1 LLQERTMN
9 RQPAPHANILP
20 GTPWHT
26 GERIL
31 QARAGVDE
39 RLAEIGTRVV
49 RDYMPDQHREFFAML
64 PSIVIGAVAPDGRV
78 WATVRAGHPGFLQ
91 SPNPYLLEVSTSR
104 DADDPAD
111 SGMEDGEAIALLGLD
126 PMTRRRNRLN
136 GTVHRTGQQGFG
148 ASVGQS
154 FGNCPQYIQKREFVV
169 TRDPALPSAVAPQ
182 VMTELDARARTQISR
197 TDSFFVATYV
207 DLPDGRQVDVS
218 HRGGRPGFVRVDAD
232 GSLMVPDFPGNTYFN
247 TLGNMVVNPVAGLV
261 LVNYST
267 GDLLQM
273 TGRTEVITDSPEIA
287 KLEGADRLWRFTPEL
302 IVRRDRALP
311 LRWDFVPGGESPQ
324 ALRTGSWLA
333 PRDS

>member
-1 LLQERTMN
+1 MN
-9 RQPAPHANILP
+9 RQPAPHADLLP

-26 GERIL
+26 GERVL

-39 RLAEIGTRVV
+39 RLAEVGPRVV

-64 PSIVIGAVAPDGRV
+64 PSIVIGAVAPNGRV
-78 WATVRAGHPGFLQ
+78 WATMRAGQPGFMQ
-91 SPNPYLLEVSTSR
+91 SPDPHRLEVRTAR
-104 DADDPAD
+104 EADDPAD
-111 SGMEDGEAIALLGLD
+111 GGMEDGNAIALLGIQ

-136 GTVHRTGQQGFG
+136 GTLHRTSVQGFDV
-148 ASVGQS
+148 SVGQS
-154 FGNCPQYIQKREFVV
+154 FGNCPQYIQQRDFVI
-169 TRDPALPSAVAPQ
+169 TRDPAQPGDVAPQ
-182 VMTELDARARTQISR
+182 VMTELDARARTLIAHA
-197 TDSFFVATYV
+197 DSFFVATYV
-207 DLPDGRQVDVS
+207 DLPGGVRQVDVS

-247 TLGNMVVNPVAGLV
+247 TLGNMIANPVAGLV
-261 LVNYST
+261 FVSYPT

-273 TGRTEVITDSPEIA
+273 TGRAEVITDSPEIA
-287 KLEGADRLWRFTPEL
+287 TFEGADRLWRFIPEQ

-324 ALRTGSWLA
+324 ALRTGVWPA

>member
-1 LLQERTMN
+1 MN
-9 RQPAPHANILP
+9 RQPVPHAELLP

-39 RLAEIGTRVV
+39 RLAEVGPRVV
-49 RDYMPDQHREFFAML
+49 RDYMPDQHREFFSML

-78 WATVRAGHPGFLQ
+78 WATMRAGQPGFVQ
-91 SPNPYLLEVSTSR
+91 SPDPRLLEVASAR
-104 DADDPAD
+104 DADDPANA
-111 SGMEDGEAIALLGLD
+111 GMEDGDAIGLLGIQ

-136 GTVHRTGQQGFG
+136 GVVHRRDAAGFG
-148 ASVGQS
+148 VSVGQS
-154 FGNCPQYIQKREFVV
+154 FGNCPQYIQQRDFVV
-169 TRDPALPSAVAPQ
+169 TRDPAEPNPVEPEA
-182 VMTELDARARTQISR
+182 MTELDARARTLIR
-197 TDSFFVATYV
+197 HADSFFVATYV
-207 DLPDGRQVDVS
+207 DLPGGRQVDVS

-232 GSLMVPDFPGNTYFN
+232 GSLTIPDFPGNTFFN
-247 TLGNMVVNPVAGLV
+247 TLGNMMVNPVAGLV
-261 LVNYST
+261 FVSYPT

-287 KLEGADRLWRFTPEL
+287 TLEGADRLWRFYPEQ

-324 ALRTGSWLA
+324 ALRTGVWPA